1 MVRPSLIS
9 KKIIKNHSLKLGK
22 INNENNYIKTNI
34 IVLMIITMF
43 LMYLYIKYLDKQKNT
58 KSFQY

>member
-22 INNENNYIKTNI
+22 INNVNNYIKTNI